1 MHGGSFSFRSS
12 RHGARSVGRDSP
24 GPPVLTLKPASGPVR
39 LSRPAQECKLPASL
53 QLPQSSPVITRHWP
67 SEPARPSNCNLTIF
81 KFASR
86 AAAPSTAGPA
96 AELTAAAFLKSEKD
110 EGQFDPWVLSTMT
123 PAAHCDRND
132 CYSQTIQQRAK
143 SKNNSSLAHS
153 LSSVG
158 DFYPTSISSLCS
170 QQSGPCDSRKIKTEA
185 QNHVLW
191 YGSVRSGVA
200 FQNQ

>member
-24 GPPVLTLKPASGPVR
+24 GPALTLKPASGPVR
-39 LSRPAQECKLPASL
+39 LSRPARSVSCQPVCSCPS
-53 QLPQSSPVITRHWP
+53 PVQSSPDTGPV
-67 SEPARPSNCNLTIF
+67 SQLGALPSNCNLTIF
-81 KFASR
+81 KFAPG
-86 AAAPSTAGPA
+86 AAVLSTAGPA
-96 AELTAAAFLKSEKD
+96 AELTAAAFLKSETD

-153 LSSVG
+153 LS
-158 DFYPTSISSLCS
+158 
-170 QQSGPCDSRKIKTEA
+170 
-185 QNHVLW
+185 
-191 YGSVRSGVA
+191 
-200 FQNQ
+200 